1 MSKISLVQLNTM
13 DTAAFTKVLFGVY
26 EHSPWVI
33 AEAAHYRPF
42 SSLKEL
48 QASCEAAID
57 RAPHEAQLLLIQAH
71 PDLAA
76 KLDQLP
82 HLTEFSQSEQSK
94 AGFAKLTPAEIDE
107 LRAELMSYRVRFGHP
122 FILCVTEHSAEDV
135 LPILKRRMQS
145 EPNAEKSNCLSQ
157 ITRIGWHRLCSIL
170 ENPHEPSPI

>member
-1 MSKISLVQLNTM
+1 M

-33 AEAAHYRPF
+33 AEAARYRPF

-57 RAPHEAQLLLIQAH
+57 RAPHEAQLSLIQAH

-107 LRAELMSYRVRFGHP
+107 LRAELMSYRLRFGHP
-122 FILCVTEHSAEDV
+122 FILCVKEHSAGDV

-145 EPNAEKSNCLSQ
+145 EPNAEKCNCLSQ